1 MAYILALDQGTTSS
15 RAILF
20 DEAGGIVAVAQH
32 EFEQFY
38 PQAGWVE
45 HDPTEILTSQLSCA
59 VEALGRAGALPKDV
73 AAIGIT
79 NQRETVIVWDRRTG
93 KAIYPAIVWQ
103 DRRTAALCGKM
114 AESGVEDE
122 VSARTGLVLD
132 PYFSATKLAWILDH
146 VPGARARAERGE
158 LAFGTV
164 DSWLI
169 WHLTSGQR
177 HVTDVTNASRT
188 LLFNI
193 VTGEWDVELLR
204 LFNIPA
210 SLLPEVV
217 WSSQKV
223 GQVTTTL
230 GLGGVEIAGIAGD
243 QQAALFGQLCWRAGE
258 AKNTYGTGCFLL
270 QNIGTG
276 LDEGGR
282 GANGTGFIRS
292 KHRLITTLAA
302 SAEHRLEYALEG
314 SIFIGG
320 AVVQWL
326 RDNLRLIGSSDEV
339 EALAESVP
347 DAGGVVFVPAFVG
360 LGAPHWDPHASGM
373 LIGLRR
379 GTSPGQIARAALES
393 IAFQVADV
401 LEAVQSETTPLAAL
415 RVDGGAAVN
424 NLLMQFQADVLGVPV
439 VRPQVTE
446 TTALGA
452 AYLAGLATGFWANP
466 QDLRAKRHGDV
477 RFEPRMDASERAERR
492 GLWRRAV
499 ERAKGWDE

>member
-20 DEAGGIVAVAQH
+20 DQAGAIAAVAQH

-59 VEALGRAGALPKDV
+59 VEALGRVGARPRDV

-79 NQRETVIVWDRRTG
+79 NQRETVIVWERATG
-93 KAIYPAIVWQ
+93 KPIHPAIVWQ
-103 DRRTAALCGKM
+103 DRRTAAQCAELE
-114 AESGVEDE
+114 ESGVGDT
-122 VSARTGLVLD
+122 VSNRTGLVLD
-132 PYFSATKLAWILDH
+132 PYFSATKVGWILDH
-146 VPGARARAERGE
+146 VAGARARAERGE

-193 VTGEWDVELLR
+193 VKGAWDPELLR
-204 LFNIPA
+204 IFNIPE

-217 WSSQKV
+217 WSSELV
-223 GQVTTTL
+223 GEVTTTL
-230 GLGGVEIAGIAGD
+230 GLGGTVIAGIAGD
-243 QQAALFGQLCWRAGE
+243 QQAALFGQLCWGAGE

-270 QNIGTG
+270 QNIGT
-276 LDEGGR
+276 E
-282 GANGTGFIRS
+282 FVRS
-292 KHRLITTLAA
+292 RHRLITTLAA
-302 SAEHRLEYALEG
+302 SAQKRLEYAFEG

-326 RDNLRLIGSSDEV
+326 RDNLKIIGSSAEV
-339 EALAESVP
+339 EALAASVP
-347 DAGGVVFVPAFVG
+347 DTGGVVFVPAFVG
-360 LGAPHWDPHASGM
+360 LGAPHWDAHAGGL

-379 GTSPGQIARAALES
+379 DTKPGHIARAALES

-452 AYLAGLATGFWANP
+452 AYLAGLATGFWAGP
-466 QDLRAKRHGDV
+466 EELRAKRQNDA
-477 RFEPRMDASERAERR
+477 RFEPKMTPQERTERR
-492 GLWRRAV
+492 GRWQRAV
-499 ERAKGWDE
+499 ERSKNWTA